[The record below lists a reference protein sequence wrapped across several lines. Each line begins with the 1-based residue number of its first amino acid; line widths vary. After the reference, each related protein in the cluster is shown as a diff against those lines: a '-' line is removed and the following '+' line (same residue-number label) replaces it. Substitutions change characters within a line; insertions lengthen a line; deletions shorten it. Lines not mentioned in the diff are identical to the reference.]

1 MNMIERGRAFVESL
15 QSLAHRSAWDWR
27 RCPSCGG
34 WETYKNGSYVR
45 HPWTF
50 EGRKRLR
57 VQRHW
62 CVRCRRSYSEQVA
75 WLAARK
81 WYGREVQRYA
91 IDQWQHTGSSLRR
104 TAEGVRS
111 WIGRQERWLIWRPWE
126 QAGENRCHLV
136 ASTVHRWLDGA
147 GRQAQEQS
155 QGAWEGIAS
164 SERLGVDGL
173 WVRLREG
180 SKRAVLL
187 VVDSVSGLLYPPVV
201 AAEEESAAGWG
212 ALFER
217 AKAAGLD
224 LQTIRGLTSDG
235 AHGLMAYLEQSLRGV
250 NQQRC
255 VWHVWRNLKRPL
267 GKALAQAVK
276 GLAKQVAQPMQQQL
290 RVELE
295 RLIHA
300 VLDAPSYLQAEQE
313 LAHLLA
319 HPSGVGLS
327 KILNELL
334 DRLFVYCLP
343 EQQGLLRL
351 SPEWVWRD
359 FRLRLSHGRN
369 HGSEQRLERAA
380 LLWAIYHNFTP
391 AQGRSERKRHYKHP
405 GQSALQVSGA
415 SPGPISYLDALAV

>member
-1 MNMIERGRAFVESL
+1 MNMIEQGRSFVEWL
-15 QSLAHRSAWDWR
+15 ETLKQRSTWEWR
-27 RCPSCGG
+27 RCPDCGG
-34 WETYKNGSYVR
+34 RETYKNGSYVR
-45 HPWTF
+45 RPWTF
-50 EGRKRLR
+50 AGRKSLR

-62 CVRCRRSYSEQVA
+62 CVRCRKSYSEQVA

-91 IDQWQHTGSSLRR
+91 IDQWQHMGSSLRR

-126 QAGENRCHLV
+126 TAEGERCHLV

-147 GRQAQEQS
+147 GRKAQEQS
-155 QGAWEGIAS
+155 KGAWEGLPS
-164 SERLGVDGL
+164 SGHLGVDGL

-201 AAEEESAAGWG
+201 AAEEESAEGWG

-255 VWHVWRNLKRPL
+255 VWHVWRNLGRPL
-267 GKALAQAVK
+267 GKVVAQAVK
-276 GLAKQVAQPMQQQL
+276 GLAKEVAQPVREQL
-290 RVELE
+290 RAELE
-295 RLIHA
+295 TLIQA
-300 VLDAPSYLQAEQE
+300 VLDAPTYLQAEQE
-313 LAHLLA
+313 LAHLMA
-319 HPSGVGLS
+319 HPSGGVLG
-327 KILNELL
+327 KMLNELL
-334 DRLFVYCLP
+334 DRLFVYLLS
-343 EQQGLLRL
+343 EQQGLLRVT
-351 SPEWVWRD
+351 PEC
-359 FRLRLSHGRN
+359 GC
-369 HGSEQRLERAA
+369 GA
-380 LLWAIYHNFTP
+380 T
-391 AQGRSERKRHYKHP
+391 
-405 GQSALQVSGA
+405 SAYV
-415 SPGPISYLDALAV
+415 

>member
-1 MNMIERGRAFVESL
+1 MNMIEQGRAFVESL
-15 QSLAHRSAWDWR
+15 RSLAHRSAWDWR
-27 RCPSCGG
+27 RCPHCGG
-34 WETYKNGSYVR
+34 WETYKNGSYSR

-50 EGRKRLR
+50 AGRKSLR
-57 VQRHW
+57 VQRYW
-62 CVRCRRSYSEQVA
+62 CEQCRKSYSEQVV

-91 IDQWQHTGSSLRR
+91 IDQWQHMGSSLRR
-104 TAEGVRS
+104 TAEEVRS
-111 WIGRQERWLIWRPWE
+111 WIGRQERWLIWRPWDA
-126 QAGENRCHLV
+126 AGDEPCRLV

-147 GRQAQEQS
+147 GCRAQGQS
-155 QGAWEGIAS
+155 KGAWEGIAS
-164 SERLGVDGL
+164 SGRLGVDGL

-187 VVDSVSGLLYPPVV
+187 AVDSVSGLLYPPLV
-201 AAEEESAAGWG
+201 AAEEESAEGWG

-217 AKAAGLD
+217 AKTAGLD

-235 AHGLMAYLEQSLRGV
+235 AHGLMAYLGQALRWV

-255 VWHVWRNLKRPL
+255 VWHVWRNLGRPL
-267 GKALAQAVK
+267 GQALAQAVK
-276 GLAKQVAQPMQQQL
+276 GLDKEVAQPMRIQL
-290 RVELE
+290 QAELE
-295 RLIHA
+295 TLIHA
-300 VLDAPSYLQAEQE
+300 VLDAPTYLQAEQQ
-313 LAHLLA
+313 LAQLMA
-319 HPSGVGLS
+319 HPSGMSVG
-327 KILNELL
+327 KMLNELL
-334 DRLFVYCLP
+334 DRLFVYLLA
-343 EQQGLLRL
+343 EQQGLLRV

-391 AQGRSERKRHYKHP
+391 AQWRSERKRHYKHP

-415 SPGPISYLDALAV
+415 PPGPISYLDALAV